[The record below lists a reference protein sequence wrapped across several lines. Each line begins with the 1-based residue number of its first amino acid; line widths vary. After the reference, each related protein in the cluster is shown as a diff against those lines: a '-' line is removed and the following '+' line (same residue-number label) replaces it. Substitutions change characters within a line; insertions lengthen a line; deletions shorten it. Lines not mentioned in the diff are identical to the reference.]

1 MTALSNQK
9 DLRSKEKLTLI
20 TNDIAL
26 ECGTWQ
32 LIGVLFTDRLSTYN
46 DDQDG
51 TVMMDVVT
59 DDSETVHNVGQ
70 GLSLKCE

>member
-1 MTALSNQK
+1 MN
-9 DLRSKEKLTLI
+9 DL
-20 TNDIAL
+20 AL

-51 TVMMDVVT
+51 SVMMDIMT
-59 DDSETVHNVGQ
+59 NDNQTVCNVG
-70 GLSLKCE
+70 